1 MFNSDIWA
9 IERAPDGKPWVTDI
23 REYIEHQT
31 YPEHERKMIR
41 RQSGGWQCNS
51 LCVGAISINYDGIL
65 LLCVKEEKAE
75 KIREDAH
82 NEVCGPHMNGRIL
95 AKRS

>member
-1 MFNSDIWA
+1 MQLTIKSVFFTPGIFNSDIWA

-23 REYIEHQT
+23 REYIEDQT

-51 LCVGAISINYDGIL
+51 LCVGAISI
-65 LLCVKEEKAE
+65 KAPTMGFYFY
-75 KIREDAH
+75 
-82 NEVCGPHMNGRIL
+82 V
-95 AKRS
+95 